1 MGEKDVDRIEIFTE
15 APREVK
21 SELTGS
27 RYPIEKFQH
36 AYRMFMLEDK
46 GVEEIAAVTGL
57 PKIVILD
64 FSIKNQWADRKS
76 KLMQEQIKMLEIESR
91 LRQATKKSEV
101 VTRQLENAKKIATK
115 AAREAEEAT
124 SVRDLKGAAE
134 AFKAASDV
142 ESRAVGMA
150 EKTVERSGGDGDP
163 KDKMPSFFIGVGA
176 SKVTIA
182 SGESM
187 TIEQEPRDITKDVEI
202 KETK

>member
-1 MGEKDVDRIEIFTE
+1 MGEKDIDRVEIFTE

-21 SELTGS
+21 SELTGI

-46 GVEEIAAVTGL
+46 GVDEIASVTGL
-57 PKIVILD
+57 PKVVVLD
-64 FSIKNQWADRKS
+64 FSLKNQWADRKS

-101 VTRQLENAKKIATK
+101 VERQLANAKKIANK
-115 AAREAEEAT
+115 AAKEAEEAT

-150 EKTVERSGGDGDP
+150 EKTVERSGGDSDQ
-163 KDKMPSFFIGVGA
+163 KDKVPSFFIGVGA

-187 TIEQEPRDITKDVEI
+187 TIEQEPRDITKDVEV
-202 KETK
+202 KEAR